1 MRQAVLQESL
11 SGLRVRCLA
20 CARRCII
27 QPGKSGLCRVR
38 TNSDGMLKLN
48 SYGRIAVGHADVIEK
63 KPAYHYRPGSKL
75 LSIGT
80 VGCNWFCDFC
90 INSELSQSERIIGER
105 HSPEGVVQLAKQNRC
120 DGIAYTYNEP
130 LIALEYAHDIGMA
143 AHQNGLFNVIVS
155 NGYGTPEAVDL
166 LSEFADCVVV
176 GLKANGSASFLRNHS
191 RVPSTM
197 PIFETLSGLKKNNI
211 HIEISDLIIPTLG
224 DSLEQAMT
232 VSRWIVNTLGPDA
245 PIHFVA
251 YYPASKLS
259 TIPMTPLDVLEA
271 HCEVAANE
279 GLRYVYVANF
289 PGNEH
294 ENTYCPNCKQIA
306 IERFGYD
313 IQAWR
318 LDQENKCMNCGYQLP
333 IIGSKTYTAPEERY
347 APVIFPPFD
356 LLYVCEGLS
365 SSGEQPPE
373 QLP

>member
-1 MRQAVLQESL
+1 MPQTVLQESL

-27 QPGKSGLCRVR
+27 HPGQNGLCGVR
-38 TNSDGMLKLN
+38 TNSDGILKLN

-90 INSELSQSERIIGER
+90 INSELSQTNKIIGER

-176 GLKANGSASFLRNHS
+176 GLKANGSESFLRKHS
-191 RVPSTM
+191 RVPSSM

-224 DSLEQAMT
+224 DSLEKATT
-232 VSRWIVNTLGPDA
+232 VSRWIVNTLGSDV

-251 YYPASKLS
+251 YYPASRLS

-271 HCEVAANE
+271 HCKVAAKE
-279 GLRYVYVANF
+279 ELRYVYVANF

-294 ENTYCPNCKQIA
+294 ENTYCPNCKQIV

-318 LDQENKCMNCGYQLP
+318 LGQENKCMNCGYHLP
-333 IIGSKTYTAPEERY
+333 IIGSRTYTAPEERY
-347 APVIFPPFD
+347 APVIFPPYD
-356 LLYVCEGLS
+356 LLHVCEGLS
-365 SSGEQPPE
+365 SSEE
-373 QLP
+373 ERAFS

>member
-1 MRQAVLQESL
+1 MRQTVLQESL

-27 QPGKSGLCRVR
+27 HPGQNGLCGVR
-38 TNSDGMLKLN
+38 TNSDGILKLN

-90 INSELSQSERIIGER
+90 INSELSQTNKIIGER
-105 HSPEGVVQLAKQNRC
+105 HSVEGVVQLAKQNRC

-155 NGYGTPEAVDL
+155 NGYGTAEAVDL

-176 GLKANGSASFLRNHS
+176 GLKANGSESFLRNHS
-191 RVPSTM
+191 RVPSSM
-197 PIFETLSGLKKNNI
+197 PIFETLSNLKKNNI

-224 DSLEQAMT
+224 DSLEQAMA

-251 YYPASKLS
+251 YYPASRLS

-279 GLRYVYVANF
+279 GLKYVYVANF

-294 ENTYCPNCKQIA
+294 ENTYCPNCKQTA

-356 LLYVCEGLS
+356 LLHVCEGLS
-365 SSGEQPPE
+365 SSGEQPPG